1 MSEYPDLTPE
11 ESAEY
16 NKITSRMKEIS
27 NEIDEGGY
35 TFYSNW
41 IAAQNAAFAYLP
53 NGSYKAYAMELE
65 NLRDMYTAEFNKL
78 YDVYF
83 ADGEGDVAVFSNN
96 CITLLTNIEN
106 MNVPEELKA
115 SHDEVINA
123 ISAER
128 DAHQAV
134 LTINQLYDEHP
145 GAAFEDLPPDSQE
158 QIMECDEI
166 LNNFF
171 SEDNTEY
178 YALDEALNAALE
190 SADTLAG

>member
-1 MSEYPDLTPE
+1 
-11 ESAEY
+11 
-16 NKITSRMKEIS
+16 
-27 NEIDEGGY
+27 
-35 TFYSNW
+35 
-41 IAAQNAAFAYLP
+41 
-53 NGSYKAYAMELE
+53 
-65 NLRDMYTAEFNKL
+65 
-78 YDVYF
+78 
-83 ADGEGDVAVFSNN
+83 
-96 CITLLTNIEN
+96 

-145 GAAFEDLPPDSQE
+145 GAAFEDLPPDSQK

-171 SEDNTEY
+171 S
-178 YALDEALNAALE
+178 LD
-190 SADTLAG
+190 